1 MHCSH
6 NRQQYILLCISDEI
20 NLLADKIPLDVGETP
35 LKIKY
40 KYCCLNLLHDME
52 QMKMP
57 VPSLYLIK
65 SCIFSIYIMLEENYM
80 ADIWAKELWKMSR
93 WNIVELV
100 NWKKKK

>member
-1 MHCSH
+1 
-6 NRQQYILLCISDEI
+6 
-20 NLLADKIPLDVGETP
+20 
-35 LKIKY
+35 
-40 KYCCLNLLHDME
+40 ME

-93 WNIVELV
+93 
-100 NWKKKK
+100 